1 MLELACAAYG
11 SRMSLVVEIYY
22 DFLTF
27 FETGGEVLVI
37 IFCSTLLMW
46 TLILE
51 RYWYYYRIFPAEV
64 EHAVESWETR
74 KERTVRAEL
83 QLRKALLMRADL
95 QLQRTLAMIRAIVA
109 VSPLLGLLGT
119 VTGMIEVYDVMALA
133 GSGNARAMAGG
144 VSKAMITTMAGL
156 VSALSGI
163 IFLARL
169 ERSAR
174 NLHDRLDHGLE
185 VSRDEHAPLA
195 ENRLARSACP
205 PLVAASGRGAG

>member
-1 MLELACAAYG
+1 
-11 SRMSLVVEIYY
+11 MSGVYEIYY

-27 FETGGEVLVI
+27 FETGGEVLVL
-37 IFCSTLLMW
+37 IFASTLLMW

-51 RYWYYYRIFPAEV
+51 RYWYYAWIFPNEV
-64 EHAVESWETR
+64 EQAVESWETR
-74 KERTVRAEL
+74 EERTARAEL
-83 QLRKALLMRADL
+83 HLRKALLMRADL

-174 NLHDRLDHGLE
+174 NLHDALDHQLE
-185 VSRDEHAPLA
+185 ITHDERTVPL
-195 ENRLARSACP
+195 EE
-205 PLVAASGRGAG
+205 PLVHSA